1 MFLMM
6 SLTAFSQNTKEVKI
20 STLKNIYKEIR
31 KCDTLR
37 VAYDKKSQNLNHLI
51 NTNLTI
57 FTALDAER
65 NKRLAYEKQL
75 KKAND
80 LIIKQSKKRNNT
92 FLFGVSGVVVGL
104 VVGVLIN

>member
-1 MFLMM
+1 M
-6 SLTAFSQNTKEVKI
+6 SLTAFSQSTKIVKT

-37 VAYDKKSQNLNHLI
+37 VAYTSKSTQLNTLI
-51 NTNLTI
+51 NTNLSI
-57 FTALDAER
+57 FQKLDVER

-75 KKAND
+75 KKSND
-80 LIIKQSKKRNNT
+80 LIIKQAKKRDNT
-92 FLFGVSGVVVGL
+92 LLFGVSGVVVGL